1 MQTQW
6 EERWLETEV
15 TAQELPEQPA
25 QVHLCP
31 EEPRTLVYH
40 DTLHFQSFSDT
51 FDNCLL
57 IAYEVQGSVSSIL
70 LV

>member
-1 MQTQW
+1 MRQKS
-6 EERWLETEV
+6 
-15 TAQELPEQPA
+15 QPKSC
-25 QVHLCP
+25 QNSQSKSIFVQ

-57 IAYEVQGSVSSIL
+57 IAYEVQGSVSSIM